1 MEKEIR
7 IKGLEPIVGE
17 DPEILIL
24 GTFPGESSRKANQYY
39 FDNSNRFWGIVN
51 RVLNDNQGFVSY
63 AAKTK
68 CLKEHHIALW
78 DIYETKLFTGESSN
92 KGIKSPTFN
101 NLGMFLSEHPSI
113 RRIVFNGKSEPAYEI
128 ARIKYGIPRDMCV
141 YLRQTSGSAC
151 TKLVDYLE
159 SWGEALTQL

>member
-68 CLKEHHIALW
+68 CLKEHHIAVW

-101 NLGMFLSEHPSI
+101 DLGKFLSEHPTI
-113 RRIVFNGKSEPAYEI
+113 RRIVFNGKSEPAYDI